1 MKLFLVGDL
10 DKYMFPCF
18 TKKYFGFECAGCGI
32 QRSLALIYEG
42 EFIAAFKMYPGIY
55 GLLLL
60 AFFIILNIFIK
71 FKYSTKI
78 ITITAAVTVA
88 TIVISYIIK
97 ITTH

>member
-1 MKLFLVGDL
+1 ML
-10 DKYMFPCF
+10 PCA
-18 TKKYFGFECAGCGI
+18 TKKYLGFDCMGCGI

-60 AFFIILNIFIK
+60 GVLIVLNLFVK
-71 FKYSTKI
+71 YKYSTKL
-78 ITITAAVTVA
+78 ITITAAATVA

>member
-1 MKLFLVGDL
+1 MNLFLVGDL
-10 DKYMFPCF
+10 DKYMLPCS
-18 TKKYFGFECAGCGI
+18 TKKYLGFDCMGCGI

-60 AFFIILNIFIK
+60 TIFIILNIFVK

-78 ITITAAVTVA
+78 ITITAAITVA
-88 TIVISYIIK
+88 TIIISYIIK

>member
-1 MKLFLVGDL
+1 MNLLIVSDL
-10 DKYMFPCF
+10 DKYMLPCY

-32 QRSLALIYEG
+32 QRSLSLIYQG
-42 EFIAAFKMYPGIY
+42 EFLAAFKMYPGIY

-60 AFFIILNIFIK
+60 AFLVVLNVFFK

-78 ITITAAVTVA
+78 ITITAAITVA
-88 TIVISYIIK
+88 TILISYIIK